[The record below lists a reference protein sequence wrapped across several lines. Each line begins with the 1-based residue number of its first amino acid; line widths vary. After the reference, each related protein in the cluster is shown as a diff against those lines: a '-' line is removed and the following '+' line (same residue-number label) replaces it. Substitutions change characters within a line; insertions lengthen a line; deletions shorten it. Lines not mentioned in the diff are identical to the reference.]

1 MAADLRR
8 MQENQG
14 FSENRI
20 DKSRFIEIIIAEKE
34 GKSKKSRI
42 ALQAALSF
50 ALQGDYFFMDHLSA
64 SDIFESIFSRYAA
77 SITILSAIVGE
88 YCKCTQTQRRRSPFR

>member
-1 MAADLRR
+1 MVADLRE
-8 MQENQG
+8 MQENQWV
-14 FSENRI
+14 SEIRI

-50 ALQGDYFFMDHLSA
+50 ALQGDFFSMDHLSA
-64 SDIFESIFSRYAA
+64 SDISDSIFSRYAA
-77 SITILSAIVGE
+77 SMTI
-88 YCKCTQTQRRRSPFR
+88 R